1 MFGLGGQELLL
12 IVIFAVLLF
21 GGTQIPRIMRGMGQG
36 IKEFKGAVKDEIK
49 GAKDDSA
56 GTGGAAHKDVT
67 GGAGD
72 APAGAVGEEKPDDS
86 DAGK

>member
-12 IVIFAVLLF
+12 IVIVAVLLF
-21 GGTQIPRIMRGMGQG
+21 GGTQIPRIMRGLGQG

-49 GAKDDSA
+49 DAKDDSA
-56 GTGGAAHKDVT
+56 GTGGAAHKDAT